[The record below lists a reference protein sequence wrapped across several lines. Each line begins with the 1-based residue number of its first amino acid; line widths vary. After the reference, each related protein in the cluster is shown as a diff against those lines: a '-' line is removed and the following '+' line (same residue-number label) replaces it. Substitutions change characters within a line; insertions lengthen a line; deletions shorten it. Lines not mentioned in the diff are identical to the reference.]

1 MSIQKTFFN
10 FIFFFLILLVFSNQA
25 VATGPT
31 KTIETSV
38 NDVINYL
45 KDPSYSNPQTH
56 LQVRNKIENEVRKV
70 FDFSEFSLRTVGLNW
85 NSFTTS
91 QQERFNNAFSD
102 LLLAT
107 YLDKIDGYNGEK
119 VTYTNELISSKGD
132 RAEVQTVINLSDGR
146 TIPVVYRMM
155 SKKNTWVVYDVII
168 ENISLIK
175 NYRAQFQDILMKNK
189 PEELI
194 QKVEA
199 RAKELHN
206 AASVGNSKLGQ

>member
-1 MSIQKTFFN
+1 MSIQKTFYH
-10 FIFFFLILLVFSNQA
+10 FILFFLILLVFSNQA
-25 VATGPT
+25 AATSPT
-31 KTIETSV
+31 KTIETAV
-38 NDVINYL
+38 TDVINCL

-56 LQVRNKIENEVRKV
+56 PQVRDKIENEIRKV

-107 YLDKIDGYNGEK
+107 YLDKIDGYHGEK

-132 RAEVQTVINLSDGR
+132 RAEVQTFINLSDGR

-155 SKKNTWVVYDVII
+155 PKNNVWVVYDVII

-194 QKVEA
+194 QKVET

-206 AASVGNSKLGQ
+206 AASVGNRKLGQ

>member
-1 MSIQKTFFN
+1 MSKLKIVFN
-10 FIFFFLILLVFSNQA
+10 FFLLFILLLFSNQA
-25 VATGPT
+25 VAVSPT
-31 KTIETSV
+31 ETIETAV
-38 NDVINYL
+38 NDVISCL
-45 KDPSYSNPQTH
+45 KDPAYSNPQTRI
-56 LQVRNKIENEVRKV
+56 QIRTKIENEVRKV
-70 FDFSEFSLRTVGLNW
+70 FDFSEFSLRTVGVNW
-85 NSFTTS
+85 NSFTDS
-91 QQERFNNAFSD
+91 QQKRFNNAFSD

-119 VTYTNELISSKGD
+119 VTYTGELISSRGD

-155 SKKNTWVVYDVII
+155 LKKNGWVVYDVLI
-168 ENISLIK
+168 ESISLIK

-199 RAKELHN
+199 RAKELQS
-206 AASVGNSKLGQ
+206 ASSIGNRKLGQ

>member
-1 MSIQKTFFN
+1 MSIQKTFYH
-10 FIFFFLILLVFSNQA
+10 FILFFLILLVFSNQA
-25 VATGPT
+25 SATSPT

-155 SKKNTWVVYDVII
+155 SKKNVWVVYDVII

-175 NYRAQFQDILMKNK
+175 NYRAQFQDILTKNK

-194 QKVEA
+194 QKVES

-206 AASVGNSKLGQ
+206 AASVGNRKLGQ